1 MEAVLG
7 RRSNAESAFLADL
20 ARAYELGEGSRWRR
34 IAECLRSPG
43 VHAVAVFRFGQWI
56 LEEAG
61 WVRLVLDPIYHLLN
75 TLVHMAWGIEIPRRA
90 TIGPGLYIGHF
101 GTIIVATGAVIGEN
115 CSLSQD
121 VTIGVSG
128 RGSRRGVPLIGD
140 NVYIAPGARLFGR
153 IRIGHN
159 VKIGANAVVH
169 RDVPDNAVLVLD
181 PGFRIVSFNGNRKAA
196 ESTPDWGD

>member
-1 MEAVLG
+1 MEAILG
-7 RRSNAESAFLADL
+7 HRSNAESAFLADL
-20 ARAYELGEGSRWRR
+20 ARAYQMSEGSRWRR
-34 IAECLRSPG
+34 IADCLRSPG

-56 LEEAG
+56 LEDAR
-61 WVRLVLDPIYHLLN
+61 WARLVLDPIYHLLN

-101 GTIIVATGAVIGEN
+101 GTIIVAPDAVIGEN

-121 VTIGVSG
+121 VTIGISG
-128 RGSRRGVPLIGD
+128 RGARRGVPLIGD

-159 VKIGANAVVH
+159 VKIGANAVVN
-169 RDVPDNAVLVLD
+169 RDVPDNAILVLD
-181 PGFRIVSFNGNRKAA
+181 PGFRIVSFKGNRDAGQAA
-196 ESTPDWGD
+196 QEWDL